1 MSPQPYMG
9 GPGPLQRARGGPSFD
24 STQGDSY
31 VVDPGHGDGTSDD
44 IDAKL
49 SGGEYVMDGGTVS
62 MLGNGSNEAGARAL
76 DQLRQRVRKHAGK
89 QLVKGK
95 QFMKAK
101 APEAYL
107 RGGQSS

>member
-1 MSPQPYMG
+1 MRAQG
-9 GPGPLQRARGGPSFD
+9 GSTFD

-31 VVDPGHGDGTSDD
+31 VQDPGAGNGTSDD

-49 SGGEYVMDGGTVS
+49 SGGEYVMDAGTVS

-76 DQLRQRVRKHAGK
+76 DQLRQRVRQHAGK
-89 QLVKGK
+89 HLVKGK

-107 RGGQSS
+107 KGGKT

>member
-1 MSPQPYMG
+1 MTTQPVGMA
-9 GPGPLQRARGGPSFD
+9 PPPVLRARGGAFNSM
-24 STQGDSY
+24 QGDTY
-31 VVDPGHGDGTSDD
+31 VSDPGHGDGTSDD

-49 SGGEYVMDGGTVS
+49 SGGEYVMDAGTVS
-62 MLGNGSNEAGARAL
+62 MLGNGSNEAGSRAL

-101 APEAYL
+101 PPETYL
-107 RGGQSS
+107 RAKEAT

>member
-1 MSPQPYMG
+1 M
-9 GPGPLQRARGGPSFD
+9 RARGGTAFD
-24 STQGDSY
+24 STQGHDY
-31 VVDPGHGDGTSDD
+31 VPDPGHGDGTSDD

-49 SGGEYVMDGGTVS
+49 SGGEYVMDAGTVS

-89 QLVKGK
+89 HLVKGK

-101 APEAYL
+101 PAESYL
-107 RGGQSS
+107 SGEEK